1 MSRFNSV
8 ADTKTDNLAGG
19 QGFQESPK
27 LKLISLVLTS
37 FVKNQFY
44 KNADTSIEELKELI
58 SKEDKLFVAKLALYA
73 RKEFGLRS
81 ISHVMAGE
89 LARHVKGQEW
99 TKKFF
104 DGIIYRPDDM
114 TEILA
119 YYYAKVAKTE
129 PNALKKGFSLA
140 FQRFGEYQLAKYR
153 MEGKEVSLVDVANV
167 VHPRHSEAIA
177 KLIKGK
183 LKNTETWEAQLSSGK
198 DKAQTWSDLLN
209 ENKLGYFALLRNL
222 RNILEQAPNLTDKI
236 VEKLTN
242 EQAIH
247 KSLVLPFRFLSAIDA
262 IQEASLPT
270 QETRKVLVALNQAI
284 DVSLSNVP
292 RLDGDTLVIVDV
304 SGSMQGEP
312 IKRASV
318 FASVLYKANSADLM
332 LFDYDA
338 RYVNANPIDSTLSIA
353 QSIINNA
360 TGGGT
365 NFNAPFSVA
374 NKSYQRIIVLSDM
387 QGWIGYDSPVRAF
400 NEYKSR
406 TQSNPKIYSFDLQG
420 YGQLEFPEKNIY
432 CLAGF
437 SEKIFDIMKLL
448 ETDKKALIGMIEA
461 IRL

>member
-8 ADTKTDNLAGG
+8 TNTKIDNLAGG

-44 KNADTSIEELKELI
+44 KSADTSIEELKELI

-104 DGIIYRPDDM
+104 NEVIYRPDDM

-119 YYYAKVAKTE
+119 YYYANVAKTE

-153 MEGKEVSLVDVANV
+153 MEGKEVSLVDVVNV
-167 VHPRHSEAIA
+167 VHPQHSEAIA
-177 KLIKGK
+177 KLIKGE

-198 DKAQTWSDLLN
+198 DKAQVWSDLLN

-222 RNILEQAPNLTDKI
+222 RNILEQAPHLVDKV
-236 VEKLTN
+236 VEKLVN

-270 QETRKVLVALNQAI
+270 QETRKVLVALNKAI
-284 DVSLSNVP
+284 DISLSNVP
-292 RLDGDTLVIVDV
+292 SLEGDTLVVVDV

-318 FASVLYKANSADLM
+318 FASVLYKANNADLM
-332 LFDYDA
+332 LFDEDA
-338 RYVNANPIDSTLSIA
+338 RYVTANPMDSTLSIA
-353 QSIINNA
+353 QAIISKA

-365 NFNAPFSVA
+365 NFHAPFSTA
-374 NKSYQRIIVLSDM
+374 NKPYQRIIILSDM
-387 QGWIGYDSPVRAF
+387 QGWIGYHSPAKSF
-400 NEYKSR
+400 TEYKTR

-420 YGQLEFPEKNIY
+420 YGQLEFPEENIY

-437 SEKIFDIMKLL
+437 SEKVFDIMKLL
-448 ETDKKALIGMIEA
+448 EIDKKALINMIEA
-461 IRL
+461 VNL